1 MFFIDYF
8 IRGVR
13 DDIEQEDEIESYL
26 RFMEENPH
34 LGLPGDDEEEVYEYD
49 ADGNIIGTEK
59 KVNNSGFF
67 FSSFCNN
74 YHCVLYIFKI
84 FIFSTNK

>member
-1 MFFIDYF
+1 MVVCLFFIDYF

-67 FSSFCNN
+67 FLVSVTTITVFS
-74 YHCVLYIFKI
+74 
-84 FIFSTNK
+84 IFSRF

>member
-1 MFFIDYF
+1 MFVFIDYF

-59 KVNNSGFF
+59 KVNNSGV
-67 FSSFCNN
+67 FSLVSVTTITVF
-74 YHCVLYIFKI
+74 
-84 FIFSTNK
+84 FIFSRF